1 MVAAGLVAG
10 GLRTFCGAAV
20 ANVWLAIFNLIPAFP
35 MDGGPVL
42 QALPASRMD
51 YVKATHIAAGVGCRQ
66 PWAWR
71 AWP

>member
-1 MVAAGLVAG
+1 M
-10 GLRTFCGAAV
+10 